1 MRSVKH
7 KLFAPIAR
15 KISIVVVIVSTL
27 AVVGNLAAS
36 AYFAPEKIVERE
48 MTKMAKD
55 YYENY
60 FYENYTKNYLSSGN
74 TEKLERLEKNGF
86 PYVYLR
92 QLLHYDDNKYADSAP
107 NFRYEGYTCDT
118 NKTRVTLYPVA
129 PYGRTDYRTEY
140 HYSCE

>member
-15 KISIVVVIVSTL
+15 KISIGVVIISVL
-27 AVVGNLAAS
+27 AVAGNLAAS
-36 AYFAPEKIVERE
+36 AYFSPEKIVERE
-48 MTKMAKD
+48 MTKIAKD

-60 FYENYTKNYLSSGN
+60 FYENYTEKYLSQKD
-74 TEKLERLEKNGF
+74 KLERLEKNGF

-92 QLLHYDDNKYADSAP
+92 QLLHYDNGKHADSAP

-118 NKTRVTLYPVA
+118 NKTHVIFYPTV
-129 PYGRTDYRTEY
+129 PYGRTDYRAEY
-140 HYSCE
+140 HYECK